1 MRPIDADKL
10 RDWVRA
16 EANPYGMPKIDYD
29 SGLKVLDMIDRMPT
43 IEPTIDWKPF
53 RQREM
58 TEEEREEFPA
68 NIAAMWDEPTP
79 DDEQII
85 LITDGTIA
93 WTDKFL
99 IDDDGGCY
107 LGSGVDIEEGMAWVP
122 CPELYKPKEE
132 GSNAVDE

>member
-1 MRPIDADKL
+1 MTKD
-10 RDWVRA
+10 
-16 EANPYGMPKIDYD
+16 EAIIHLEAIRILISGPDGQPD
-29 SGLKVLDMIDRMPT
+29 SELYFALSEGIEALQRELDET
-43 IEPTIDWKPF
+43 SKEPAIDWKPF

-58 TEEEREEFPA
+58 TEEEREEYPA

-107 LGSGVDIEEGMAWVP
+107 LGSGVDIEEGMAWTP
-122 CPELYKPKEE
+122 CPKLYKPKEA
-132 GSNAVDE
+132 SK

>member
-1 MRPIDADKL
+1 MTDDLISRKALLVAYDQAHKGPPGGARKL
-10 RDWVRA
+10 IE
-16 EANPYGMPKIDYD
+16 EA
-29 SGLKVLDMIDRMPT
+29 PT
-43 IEPTIDWKPF
+43 VPAIDWIPF
-53 RQREM
+53 RSREM
-58 TEEEREEFPA
+58 TEEEHEEFPA

-107 LGSGVDIEEGMAWVP
+107 LGSGVDIEEGMAWAP
-122 CPELYKPKEE
+122 CPKLYKPKGET
-132 GSNAVDE
+132 A